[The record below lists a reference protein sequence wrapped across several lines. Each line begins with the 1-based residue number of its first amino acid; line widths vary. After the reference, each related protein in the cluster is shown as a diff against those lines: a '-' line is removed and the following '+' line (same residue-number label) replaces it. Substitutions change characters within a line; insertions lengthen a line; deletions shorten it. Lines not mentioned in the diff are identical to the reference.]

1 MENPDLIINEQKPH
15 VAGYLYYGER
25 PHVLMEAVYNKLKP
39 TSMLDVGCGPCP
51 AISKFSELG
60 VTDIVGLDG
69 DDQLISGQTRSAEYV
84 EPFLDKM
91 IIFDLEGSS
100 FVMGKKFDLV
110 WSFEVAEHIEKVEN
124 YVETLTANCAKFI
137 VMTHALPN
145 QIGYHH
151 VNCQDDAYWIEKI
164 EAKGFKLRSDL
175 VELFKEANGQDTC
188 SRYFCESGLV
198 FERI

>member
-1 MENPDLIINEQKPH
+1 MVNHDLVVNEDKPH

-25 PHVLMEAVYNKLKP
+25 PHVLMEAVYNELKP
-39 TSMLDVGCGPCP
+39 ESMLDVGCGPCP

-60 VTDIVGLDG
+60 VENVVGIDG
-69 DDQLISGQTRSAEYV
+69 DDQLLSEDSRSAEYV
-84 EPFLDKM
+84 APYRDKL

-100 FVMGKKFDLV
+100 IILGQRFELV

-124 YVETLTANCAKFI
+124 YVDTLTQNCAKFI

-151 VNCQDDAYWIEKI
+151 VNCQDDAYWINQI
-164 EAKGFKLRSDL
+164 EPKGFKLRGDL
-175 VELFKEANGQDTC
+175 VKLFKEANGRDTC

-198 FERI
+198 FERA